1 MRVSNLLR
9 RDSGWVRLFFH
20 AQHSENTALLVLA
33 VGVGLTTAIGVW
45 LFRQGIDF
53 FHRIFVEQLA
63 DAVLGQFLGGAAI
76 IVALALAGV
85 IVGWLMNRFIGD
97 ERHHGV
103 AGIMEAEALAGG
115 RLRYTRMPF
124 KALASALSLGAG
136 ASVGPEDPSVQI
148 GANLGSFFGQK
159 LHLSSE
165 RVRVLVAAGGG
176 AAIAAAFRAPIAGVF
191 FAVEVILNGELAT
204 RSFGVVVLACVV
216 SSVFTQAVETSGA
229 EFGALNYTLGSL
241 VEMPLF
247 ALLGL
252 VAAPVCV
259 LFIRAVYWQHDLWHH
274 YAGRLP
280 RPARTALAGVLV
292 AIVGIFLPQILGT
305 GRETMS
311 AVLSGEAQ
319 YAVWLLLII
328 AGAKLLMTTISMA
341 GGFVGGIFAPALV
354 VGTML
359 GAAFGEIVNGV
370 FSGGAISD
378 SQAYAIAG
386 MAALMAGVVRA
397 PITAIMLVFE
407 LTNDYRLILPI
418 MLASVTCVF
427 VAELFE
433 RDGVYAFGLARKG
446 IRLKQERDIDLMQAL
461 TVRDAMITPAPVIRC
476 DQSLVELRDGLRSF
490 HAHGLIVV
498 DQANKVVGIAT
509 LSDLQKAYESGIS
522 QGSVDDICA
531 REVITTEPDEPLWT
545 AVRNMGQRGIERLPV
560 VDPVTGEPV
569 GVLTRDGIMSAYN
582 KAISRKI
589 EEQHAEEQVRLHT
602 LTGAHVVDYL
612 IRPGADV
619 IGKKLK
625 DVTWPPESSVAAIRR
640 GERLIVPHGSTEL
653 CLWDTLTVVTDPRSE
668 RDLAALTGQ
677 PRRDRA

>member
-1 MRVSNLLR
+1 MRLSNPLR
-9 RDSGWVRLFFH
+9 RDSSWVRLFFH
-20 AQHSENTALLVLA
+20 AQRSENTALLILA
-33 VGVGLTTAIGVW
+33 VGVGLTTGIGVW
-45 LFRQGIDF
+45 LYRQGIDF
-53 FHRIFVEQLA
+53 FHRVFVDRLA
-63 DAVLGQFLGGAAI
+63 DATLGQFIGGAGI
-76 IVALALAGV
+76 IVTLALAGL
-85 IVGWLMNRFIGD
+85 IVGWLMHRFIGE

-148 GANLGSFFGQK
+148 GANLGSFFGQR

-216 SSVFTQAVETSGA
+216 SSVFTQAVEVGGA
-229 EFGALNYTLGSL
+229 EFGAVNYTLGSL
-241 VEMPLF
+241 LEMPLF

-252 VAAPVCV
+252 LVAPICV
-259 LFIRAVYWQHDLWHH
+259 LFARSVYWQHDQWHR
-274 YAGRLP
+274 YIGRLP
-280 RPARTALAGVLV
+280 RPVQTALVGALVGV
-292 AIVGIFLPQILGT
+292 VGVFLPQILGA
-305 GRETMS
+305 GREAMTE
-311 AVLSGEAQ
+311 VLSGHAQ
-319 YAVWLLLII
+319 TTVWLLLIV
-328 AGAKLLMTTISMA
+328 AGAKLIMTTISMA
-341 GGFVGGIFAPALV
+341 GGFVGGIFAPALF

-359 GAAFGEIVNGV
+359 GAAFGQVVNSMFTGSTV
-370 FSGGAISD
+370 SD

-386 MAALMAGVVRA
+386 MAAVMAGVVRA

-418 MLASVTCVF
+418 MLASVACVF

-433 RDGVYAFGLARKG
+433 RDGVYAMGLARKG

-461 TVRDAMITPAPVIRC
+461 TVRDAMSTPAPVIHN
-476 DQSLVELRDGLRSF
+476 DQSLLELRDGLRKF

-498 DQANKVVGIAT
+498 DQADKVVGIAT
-509 LSDLQKAYESGIS
+509 MSDLQQAFESGIA
-522 QGSVDDICA
+522 QGKVEDLCGQ
-531 REVITTEPDEPLWT
+531 EVITTEPDEPLWT

-560 VDPVTGEPV
+560 VDPVTGAPV
-569 GVLTRDGIMSAYN
+569 GVLTRDGIISAYN
-582 KAISRKI
+582 KAITRKI
-589 EEQHAEEQVRLHT
+589 EEQHIEEQVRLHT

-612 IRPGADV
+612 IRPGAAV

-625 DVTWPPESSVAAIRR
+625 DVTWPPESSVAAVRR
-640 GERLIVPHGSTEL
+640 GERLIVPNGNTEL
-653 CLWDTLTVVTDPRSE
+653 RLWDTLTVVTDPRSE
-668 RDLAALTGQ
+668 RELSALTGQ
-677 PRRDRA
+677 PLRERS